1 MAARALRGAGRSRR
15 LRAMTLVE
23 VLIVIALMAIIA
35 ALAIPAFSDA
45 IERTRVKRA
54 ISELAAIELEIENWH
69 DDLPDDLSELPPRP
83 RVDPW
88 GRPYVYFK
96 FGGPGWRGQ
105 ARKDRFLVPINS
117 TFDLYSV
124 GRDGD
129 SRAPLQNPMSFDDVI
144 RANDGAFLGLAKD
157 F

>member
-1 MAARALRGAGRSRR
+1 MAARTLKASRPRRG
-15 LRAMTLVE
+15 MTLVE
-23 VLIVIALMAIIA
+23 VLIVIALIAVIA
-35 ALAIPAFSDA
+35 ALAIPAMVDA
-45 IERTRVKRA
+45 LERTRVKRA
-54 ISELAAIELEIENWH
+54 IAEVAAIELEIENWH
-69 DDLPDDLSELPPRP
+69 EDLPDDLSELPPRP

-88 GRPYVYFK
+88 GREYVYFK

-129 SRAPLQNPMSFDDVI
+129 SRKPLQNPKSFDDVI
-144 RANDGAFLGLAKD
+144 RANDGAFIGLARD